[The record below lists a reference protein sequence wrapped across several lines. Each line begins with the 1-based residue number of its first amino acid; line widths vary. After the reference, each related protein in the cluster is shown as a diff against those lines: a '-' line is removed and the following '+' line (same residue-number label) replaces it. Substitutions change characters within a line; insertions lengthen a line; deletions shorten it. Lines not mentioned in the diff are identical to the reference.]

1 MITGATRRLTP
12 ANAIVGTLAVALVW
26 VMATTQ
32 PDDLLWREAGISALA
47 VALFA
52 TRLLPETVTALLC
65 FLAFLAIGAATPEV
79 IFSGFASGGFWLLF
93 SGLIIG
99 TAITV
104 TGLGQ
109 QVALRIFA
117 RTGTSYRRAALLLAL
132 SGLGLGLLVPS
143 TIPRV
148 IVLMPI
154 ALSLSRTMGYALGS
168 RGHVGLT
175 ITAATATLL
184 PTYAILTANLPT
196 IIHFGAMETLYGM
209 TPSYAQYFLEQAPV
223 NLVRFAVLV
232 AIVLPYAPAR
242 ASEAS
247 TLEKPSPFTRV
258 QKGLLGLMAIAI
270 AFWATDSLH
279 GISPAWVAL
288 SLAAVLLIPAIGIL
302 DATAMKTKIDLS
314 PAFFLAGVF
323 AISAVAQSS
332 GLSDAVASRLIPWL
346 GLGEG
351 GGLRDL
357 YAISGASMVLSHL
370 TTAPAAPVV
379 LVPLAE
385 RMATGAGWP
394 LETVAMAQM
403 IGISSPILP
412 YQAPP
417 LIVAMALAHIPVGP
431 LIRLCAILALAV
443 AVIGVPVTYAWW
455 VYLGVLG

>member
-1 MITGATRRLTP
+1 MNGTRSPWLTLP
-12 ANAIVGTLAVALVW
+12 GAIVGAFAAFLVW
-26 VMATTQ
+26 AMLATG
-32 PDDLLWREAGISALA
+32 PSDIYLREAAISLLA

-65 FLAFLAIGAATPEV
+65 FLAFLAIGAAPPEV

-93 SGLIIG
+93 SGLVIG

-117 RTGTSYRRAALLLAL
+117 RTGTSYRRAVLLLAL
-132 SGLGLGLLVPS
+132 SGVALGLLVPS

-154 ALSLSRTMGYALGS
+154 ALSLAQTMGYALGS

-196 IIHFGAMETLYGM
+196 IIHFGAMETLYGV
-209 TPSYAQYFLEQAPV
+209 TPSYAQYFIEQAPI
-223 NLVRFAVLV
+223 NLVRLLV
-232 AIVLPYAPAR
+232 ILAIVIPYAPAR
-242 ASEAS
+242 ATGAAVLEA
-247 TLEKPSPFTRV
+247 PSPLTGA
-258 QKGLLGLMAIAI
+258 QKGLLALLAVAIG
-270 AFWATDSLH
+270 FWATDSLH

-288 SLAAVLLIPAIGIL
+288 SLAAVLLIPAVGML
-302 DATAMKTKIDLS
+302 DATAMKTKVDLS

-323 AISAVAQSS
+323 AISAVAQST
-332 GLSDAVASRLIPWL
+332 GLSDALAARILPWM

-351 GGLRDL
+351 GALRDL

-370 TTAPAAPVV
+370 TTAPAGPVV
-379 LVPLAE
+379 LVPLAAP
-385 RMATGAGWP
+385 MAAGAGWP
-394 LETVAMAQM
+394 LETVAMAQV
-403 IGISSPILP
+403 IGLASPILP

-417 LIVAMALAHIPVGP
+417 LIVAMALAQIPAGP
-431 LIRLCAILALAV
+431 LIRVCALLVGAV
-443 AVIGVPVTYAWW
+443 AVVGIPLTYVWW
-455 VYLGVLG
+455 NYLGIFG